1 MRISDWCSDV
11 CSSDLIVRAR
21 PDIGFGFGKA
31 FEFKRTQRPAP
42 DGAVGTLLR
51 SRDGE
56 QSVAIPRA
64 AIVEPRPP
72 AQDTPLERF
81 GIGADSVTAAGGRAH
96 FGFRSD
102 RHTSE
107 LQSIIS
113 NSNTL

>member
-42 DGAVGTLLR
+42 DGADGTLLR

-56 QSVAIPRA
+56 QPVAIPRA
-64 AIVEPRPP
+64 ATVEPRPP

-81 GIGADSVTAAGGRAH
+81 GICAGP
-96 FGFRSD
+96 
-102 RHTSE
+102 
-107 LQSIIS
+107 L
-113 NSNTL
+113 TLPEGGLGGKVGVGMCEARWFPYH